1 MSDGGYQMSKIREPL
16 FLKADGKS
24 ADIRHPKPGT
34 HPKGGESKHSA
45 DKSRGMRRTYKYAA
59 VTRDEDNAVDG
70 GFPTAS

>member
-45 DKSRGMRRTYKYAA
+45 DKSRGMRRRTKERSGEA
-59 VTRDEDNAVDG
+59 ENG
-70 GFPTAS
+70 GNGEKA